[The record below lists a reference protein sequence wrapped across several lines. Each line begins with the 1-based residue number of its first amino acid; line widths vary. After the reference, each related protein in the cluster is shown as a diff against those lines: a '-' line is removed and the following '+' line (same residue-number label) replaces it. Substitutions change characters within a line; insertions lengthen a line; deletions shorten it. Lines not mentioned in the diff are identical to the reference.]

1 MNATL
6 EKLIDASTVFNEYNN
21 VTYFDRQKFMEL
33 VICECISIVE
43 REASQYSAPTW
54 SVEIIN
60 DICDTFGVEP

>member
-33 VICECISIVE
+33 VARECIGIVE
-43 REASQYSAPTW
+43 REASQYNALVW

-60 DICDTFGVEP
+60 DICVVFGVEP